1 MIQDDGVS
9 VPDRATAAEPEV
21 SALRDGIA
29 NALSDADTIAL
40 LRSDLRKLAAGDEVA
55 TGCEGC
61 GAMLLWSDDYCSDF
75 HGSGCWWLMTGGKW
89 GQSPC
94 YAYRVA
100 SQTPAGQTEEITP
113 KAAELLSLGR
123 AGSQKEITSNPVVR
137 KFRTTAKAIEARS
150 GETGTGSTEGE
161 SAVAESDLPEG
172 TQA

>member
-1 MIQDDGVS
+1 
-9 VPDRATAAEPEV
+9 
-21 SALRDGIA
+21 
-29 NALSDADTIAL
+29 
-40 LRSDLRKLAAGDEVA
+40 
-55 TGCEGC
+55 
-61 GAMLLWSDDYCSDF
+61 
-75 HGSGCWWLMTGGKW
+75 MTGGKW

-94 YAYRVA
+94 YSYRVA

>member
-61 GAMLLWSDDYCSDF
+61 GAMLLRSDDYCSDF
-75 HGSGCWWLMTGGKW
+75 HGSGCWWLVTGGKW

-137 KFRTTAKAIEARS
+137 KFRTTAKAIEA
-150 GETGTGSTEGE
+150 GTVETERLDGDSHE
-161 SAVAESDLPEG
+161 SAARKGLPEE
-172 TQA
+172 TP

>member
-9 VPDRATAAEPEV
+9 VPDRATAAEPKV
-21 SALRDGIA
+21 SDLRDGIA

-61 GAMLLWSDDYCSDF
+61 GAMLLRSDDYCSDF
-75 HGSGCWWLMTGGKW
+75 HGSGCWWLVTGGKW

-100 SQTPAGQTEEITP
+100 SQTNLAQADREYERRECERCCGNGQTYGP
-113 KAAELLSLGR
+113 
-123 AGSQKEITSNPVVR
+123 N
-137 KFRTTAKAIEARS
+137 S
-150 GETGTGSTEGE
+150 GEDIICPDCGGSG
-161 SAVAESDLPEG
+161 
-172 TQA
+172 QCR